1 MDDFKTFLTAF
12 YVSFAL
18 QGTNQVGL
26 FFQIS
31 EQVKRYQDYNIT
43 GQTTITPASAPAF
56 GGLAPAAAPAAATT
70 TSSIFG
76 GQQSNPA
83 AASGGSIFGAPAPAS
98 GAFGAAPAPAT
109 TSMATASN
117 PLQQTAPSIFGAPA
131 QQAGQA
137 QSIFGNPTPAATPAT
152 APMAAL
158 AAPVG
163 ASPFASAAPTT
174 APVAGSDPFAKN
186 TEGSTSVGMFGKKI
200 PDQRDDFMY
209 SKLEDLSLAD
219 LEAFKADEFVCG
231 KIPEVPPP
239 YELCFP
245 QG

>member
-1 MDDFKTFLTAF
+1 M
-12 YVSFAL
+12 
-18 QGTNQVGL
+18 

-56 GGLAPAAAPAAATT
+56 GGLAPAAAPAAAAT

-83 AASGGSIFGAPAPAS
+83 AASGGSIFGAPAPTP
-98 GAFGAAPAPAT
+98 GAFGAAPAST

-137 QSIFGNPTPAATPAT
+137 QSIFGNPTPAAIPAT
-152 APMAAL
+152 APMAAP

-231 KIPEVPPP
+231 KIPEVAPP

>member
-1 MDDFKTFLTAF
+1 M
-12 YVSFAL
+12 
-18 QGTNQVGL
+18 
-26 FFQIS
+26 
-31 EQVKRYQDYNIT
+31 QVKRYQDYNIT

-70 TSSIFG
+70 SSIFG

-83 AASGGSIFGAPAPAS
+83 AASGGSIFGTPAPTP
-98 GAFGAAPAPAT
+98 GAFGAPAP

-117 PLQQTAPSIFGAPA
+117 PPQQTAPSIFGVPA

-137 QSIFGNPTPAATPAT
+137 QSIFGNPTPAVTPAT
-152 APMAAL
+152 APMAAP

-219 LEAFKADEFVCG
+219 LEAFKADEFICG
-231 KIPEVPPP
+231 KIPEVAPP

>member
-1 MDDFKTFLTAF
+1 MN
-12 YVSFAL
+12 
-18 QGTNQVGL
+18 TNVNVNKIVDL
-26 FFQIS
+26 FHQRPNFFS
-31 EQVKRYQDYNIT
+31 
-43 GQTTITPASAPAF
+43 
-56 GGLAPAAAPAAATT
+56 
-70 TSSIFG
+70 
-76 GQQSNPA
+76 
-83 AASGGSIFGAPAPAS
+83 PAPA
-98 GAFGAAPAPAT
+98 
-109 TSMATASN
+109 
-117 PLQQTAPSIFGAPA
+117 
-131 QQAGQA
+131 
-137 QSIFGNPTPAATPAT
+137 
-152 APMAAL
+152 
-158 AAPVG
+158 
-163 ASPFASAAPTT
+163 T

>member
-1 MDDFKTFLTAF
+1 M
-12 YVSFAL
+12 
-18 QGTNQVGL
+18 
-26 FFQIS
+26 
-31 EQVKRYQDYNIT
+31 KRYQDYNIT

-56 GGLAPAAAPAAATT
+56 GGLAPAAAPAAAST

-83 AASGGSIFGAPAPAS
+83 AASGGSIFGAPAPTA
-98 GAFGAAPAPAT
+98 GAFGAPAA
-109 TSMATASN
+109 TSMTTASN
-117 PLQQTAPSIFGAPA
+117 PPQQTAPSIFGAPA

-137 QSIFGNPTPAATPAT
+137 QSIFGNPTPAVTPAT
-152 APMAAL
+152 APMAAP
-158 AAPVG
+158 AAPTG
-163 ASPFASAAPTT
+163 ASPFTSAAPTI

-209 SKLEDLSLAD
+209 SKLEDLSLVD

-231 KIPEVPPP
+231 KI
-239 YELCFP
+239 
-245 QG
+245 

>member
-1 MDDFKTFLTAF
+1 M
-12 YVSFAL
+12 
-18 QGTNQVGL
+18 
-26 FFQIS
+26 
-31 EQVKRYQDYNIT
+31 KRYQDYNIT

-70 TSSIFG
+70 SSIFG

-83 AASGGSIFGAPAPAS
+83 AASGASIFGAPAPTS
-98 GAFGAAPAPAT
+98 GAFGATPAPT

-152 APMAAL
+152 APMAAP

-163 ASPFASAAPTT
+163 ASPFASATPTT

>member
-1 MDDFKTFLTAF
+1 M
-12 YVSFAL
+12 
-18 QGTNQVGL
+18 
-26 FFQIS
+26 
-31 EQVKRYQDYNIT
+31 KRYQDYNIT

-56 GGLAPAAAPAAATT
+56 GGLAPAVTPAATT

-83 AASGGSIFGAPAPAS
+83 AASGSSIFGAPAPTS
-98 GAFGAAPAPAT
+98 GAFGTAPAP
-109 TSMATASN
+109 TSMSSASN
-117 PLQQTAPSIFGAPA
+117 PPQQAAPSIFGAPA

-137 QSIFGNPTPAATPAT
+137 QSIFGNPTPAVAPAT
-152 APMAAL
+152 APMAAP

-174 APVAGSDPFAKN
+174 TPVAGSDPFAKN

-231 KIPEVPPP
+231 KIPEVAPP

>member
-1 MDDFKTFLTAF
+1 M
-12 YVSFAL
+12 
-18 QGTNQVGL
+18 
-26 FFQIS
+26 
-31 EQVKRYQDYNIT
+31 
-43 GQTTITPASAPAF
+43 
-56 GGLAPAAAPAAATT
+56 
-70 TSSIFG
+70 
-76 GQQSNPA
+76 
-83 AASGGSIFGAPAPAS
+83 
-98 GAFGAAPAPAT
+98 
-109 TSMATASN
+109 
-117 PLQQTAPSIFGAPA
+117 
-131 QQAGQA
+131 
-137 QSIFGNPTPAATPAT
+137 TPAT
-152 APMAAL
+152 APMAAPP
-158 AAPVG
+158 APAG